1 MDLIKI
7 GPTKQDH
14 YVAEGYNKTD
24 FQELNNNLLFKTQAY
39 MDLDFVKSLDLD
51 VYIGMIFINILD
63 FDDNSNVNVL
73 NEYLPDNPAG
83 GDYKVSFRANDFQMF
98 ETLMDLSGVYIDV
111 NALVLSIRLK
121 KTLSEGDFD
130 LMEYLN
136 SLNDPD
142 LIEMFDILNLKLK

>member
-1 MDLIKI
+1 MKGKKIMDAICIIQLMTDGHTAYERMDKVREYLI
-7 GPTKQDH
+7 
-14 YVAEGYNKTD
+14 NK
-24 FQELNNNLLFKTQAY
+24 Y
-39 MDLDFVKSLDLD
+39 P
-51 VYIGMIFINILD
+51 IF
-63 FDDNSNVNVL
+63 NVNVL

-98 ETLMDLSGVYIDV
+98 ETLVDLSGVYIDV
-111 NALVLSIRLK
+111 NALILSIRLK
-121 KTLSEGDFD
+121 KTLYEGDFD

>member
-1 MDLIKI
+1 MDAICIIQLTAD
-7 GPTKQDH
+7 GPTAYERMDKVRE
-14 YVAEGYNKTD
+14 YLINK
-24 FQELNNNLLFKTQAY
+24 Y
-39 MDLDFVKSLDLD
+39 P
-51 VYIGMIFINILD
+51 IF
-63 FDDNSNVNVL
+63 NVNVL

-98 ETLMDLSGVYIDV
+98 ETLMDLSGVYIDA